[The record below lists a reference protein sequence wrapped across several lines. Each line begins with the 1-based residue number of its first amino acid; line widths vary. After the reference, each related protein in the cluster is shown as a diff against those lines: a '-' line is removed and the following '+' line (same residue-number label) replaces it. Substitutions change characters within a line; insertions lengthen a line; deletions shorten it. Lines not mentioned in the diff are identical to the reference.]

1 MKNHEI
7 INVAYCILFFLFFG
21 DYTLI
26 ILTRPVVAF
35 CISSV
40 FEGLTIFETNPD
52 IDIYKRYIYIYKMF
66 KVIGDL
72 PRIFSSN
79 EQLRRGH
86 IFTVPDTVSQSSEAM
101 ADAEYSL
108 RFQSTTYGI

>member
-1 MKNHEI
+1 MGDQDFSTRGEQKVPLFQGVNKTIMKNHEI

-52 IDIYKRYIYIYKMF
+52 IDIYKRYIYI
-66 KVIGDL
+66 
-72 PRIFSSN
+72 
-79 EQLRRGH
+79 
-86 IFTVPDTVSQSSEAM
+86 
-101 ADAEYSL
+101 
-108 RFQSTTYGI
+108 

>member
-1 MKNHEI
+1 MKSSMWHT
-7 INVAYCILFFLFFG
+7 FLFFG

-52 IDIYKRYIYIYKMF
+52 INIYIYKIIIYNIILYIY
-66 KVIGDL
+66 KICL
-72 PRIFSSN
+72 K
-79 EQLRRGH
+79 
-86 IFTVPDTVSQSSEAM
+86 
-101 ADAEYSL
+101 
-108 RFQSTTYGI
+108 